1 MKLFC
6 DSTDF
11 ADAVS
16 KVTKAMPLKKL
27 NPILE
32 GIKLK
37 AEGDVLILSS
47 TDLELAIEKKIN
59 ADVKIEGEALI
70 NGRSLADF
78 ARGLPAVTIEI
89 DATNRERVKF
99 IYGGVAN
106 FAAMNVYEYPTFKE
120 VKEETSFKIQK
131 KDFKNIINKVIF
143 NAAQEDSRPIL
154 KGVCLDLTDGNV
166 SAVASN
172 GYRLAL
178 ASAAVNYTGEGKT
191 IIVPARSLSEI
202 ARLIDDDDNELEV
215 AVEKN
220 YLKIDLFHT
229 VIVTRLIEGDFIN
242 YKKIIPTEFT
252 TEFISDKKDFEDAV
266 NRASQFNKNDK
277 KNVVRFEI
285 AENNLNIKAEGEAG
299 DIVEDIPIKTEGKDL
314 AIGFNSKYIME
325 SLRAITDASV
335 KMSFTTSTAAGIMRP
350 ASDLPELYLILPIR
364 IVM

>member
-1 MKLFC
+1 
-6 DSTDF
+6 
-11 ADAVS
+11 
-16 KVTKAMPLKKL
+16 
-27 NPILE
+27 
-32 GIKLK
+32 
-37 AEGDVLILSS
+37 
-47 TDLELAIEKKIN
+47 
-59 ADVKIEGEALI
+59 
-70 NGRSLADF
+70 
-78 ARGLPAVTIEI
+78 
-89 DATNRERVKF
+89 
-99 IYGGVAN
+99 
-106 FAAMNVYEYPTFKE
+106 
-120 VKEETSFKIQK
+120 
-131 KDFKNIINKVIF
+131 
-143 NAAQEDSRPIL
+143 
-154 KGVCLDLTDGNV
+154 
-166 SAVASN
+166 
-172 GYRLAL
+172 
-178 ASAAVNYTGEGKT
+178 
-191 IIVPARSLSEI
+191 
-202 ARLIDDDDNELEV
+202 
-215 AVEKN
+215 
-220 YLKIDLFHT
+220 